1 MKLSARSRYGARA
14 MLELALHY
22 GDGYILI
29 KDIANSQ
36 EISRRYLEHLIV
48 SLQAVGLV
56 ETIRGKKGGCIL
68 AKPPSQIK
76 LGEVVE
82 ALEGSVALVD
92 CVVDGKLCSR
102 EKLCVTRDIWIKVKD
117 AIVNVLNSITLE
129 DMVKW
134 QKEKMQSNGTETSYY
149 I

>member
-1 MKLSARSRYGARA
+1 MKLSTRARYGARA

-22 GDGYILI
+22 GNGPVLV
-29 KDIANSQ
+29 KDIAKSQ
-36 EISRRYLEHLIV
+36 EISKRYLEHLIV

-68 AKPPSQIK
+68 AKPPSEIK

-82 ALEGSVALVD
+82 ALEGSVAPVD
-92 CVVDGKLCSR
+92 CIVDGKLCPR
-102 EKLCVTRDIWIKVKD
+102 EKICVTRDIWIKMKE

-134 QKEKMQSNGTETSYY
+134 QKEKMQGTETPMYY

>member
-1 MKLSARSRYGARA
+1 MKLSTRASYGTRA

-22 GDGYILI
+22 GDGPILV
-29 KDIANSQ
+29 KDIAKSQ
-36 EISRRYLEHLIV
+36 EISKRYLEHLIV

-56 ETIRGKKGGCIL
+56 KTIRGKKGGCIL

-76 LGEVVE
+76 LSEIVEV
-82 ALEGSVALVD
+82 LEGPIAPVD
-92 CVVDGKLCSR
+92 CIVDSKLCSR
-102 EKLCVTRDIWIKVKD
+102 EKLCVTRDIWIKIKE
-117 AIVNVLNSITLE
+117 AIMNVLDSITLE

-134 QKEKMQSNGTETSYY
+134 QKEKLKSTEAPVYY

>member
-1 MKLSARSRYGARA
+1 MKLSARSRYGVRI

-22 GDGYILI
+22 GEGFIPV
-29 KDIANSQ
+29 KKIAKNQ
-36 EISRRYLEHLIV
+36 EISRRYVEHLIV

-56 ETIRGKKGGCIL
+56 KTIRGKNGGCIL

-76 LGEVVE
+76 IGKVVE
-82 ALEGSVALVD
+82 TLEGSLAPVY
-92 CVVDGKLCSR
+92 CVENRKLCSR
-102 EKLCVTRDIWIKVKD
+102 EKICVARDIWIKVKE
-117 AIVNVLNSITLE
+117 AILNVLNSITLE

-134 QKEKMQSNGTETSYY
+134 HKEKLKGNEINIYY

>member
-1 MKLSARSRYGARA
+1 MKLSTRARYGARA

-22 GDGYILI
+22 GEGPVLV
-29 KDIANSQ
+29 KDIAKRQ

-48 SLQAVGLV
+48 SLQAARLV

-68 AKPPSQIK
+68 AKPPSEIK
-76 LGEVVE
+76 IGEIVE
-82 ALEGSVALVD
+82 ALEGSMAPVNCVD
-92 CVVDGKLCSR
+92 DDKLCPR
-102 EKLCVTRDIWIKVKD
+102 TKLCVSRDIWIKMKE

-134 QKEKMQSNGTETSYY
+134 QKEKLKGTETSVYY

>member
-1 MKLSARSRYGARA
+1 MKLSTRARYGARA

-22 GDGYILI
+22 GDGPVLV
-29 KDIANSQ
+29 KDIAKNQ
-36 EISRRYLEHLIV
+36 EISKRYLEHLIV

-56 ETIRGKKGGCIL
+56 RTMRGKKGGCIL
-68 AKPPSQIK
+68 AKPPSQIR

-82 ALEGSVALVD
+82 TLEGSISPVD
-92 CVVDGKLCSR
+92 CIDDSKLCPR
-102 EKLCVTRDIWIKVKD
+102 TKLCVTRDIWMKMKE
-117 AIVNVLNSITLE
+117 AIINVLDSITLE

-134 QKEKMQSNGTETSYY
+134 QKNKLKDFKASMYY